1 MKKKNGIK
9 YLVFDSTD
17 ENREVLEK
25 CAELLD
31 GIKNE
36 IKTINVSKEGEYEK
50 DFMKIRF
57 DAYDDL
63 PLNKT
68 LKLRILTIIIRCV
81 FKEYGQ
87 FYPQVYLDKGL
98 YELYK

>member
-81 FKEYGQ
+81 FKE
-87 FYPQVYLDKGL
+87 
-98 YELYK
+98 